1 MGSIRRLESKG
12 TLFLD
17 FRYAGQRLREYTTL
31 PDTSAN
37 RKRLLKVLE
46 RIEGEIALGAF
57 DYQKTF
63 GKPLPAVETD
73 PPAGAHACRA
83 CTRRVEAAS
92 QHNPAV

>member
-57 DYQKTF
+57 DYQK
-63 GKPLPAVETD
+63 PSANPCLPWRQT
-73 PPAGAHACRA
+73 PAGAHACRA

>member
-46 RIEGEIALGAF
+46 RIEGEIALGAI
-57 DYQKTF
+57 K
-63 GKPLPAVETD
+63 
-73 PPAGAHACRA
+73 
-83 CTRRVEAAS
+83 
-92 QHNPAV
+92 

>member
-57 DYQKTF
+57 DYQPRP
-63 GKPLPAVETD
+63 GWVIAREAEHCIGLSN
-73 PPAGAHACRA
+73 AGA
-83 CTRRVEAAS
+83 
-92 QHNPAV
+92 

>member
-63 GKPLPAVETD
+63 GKP
-73 PPAGAHACRA
+73 
-83 CTRRVEAAS
+83 
-92 QHNPAV
+92 

>member
-46 RIEGEIALGAF
+46 RIEGNRPGRLRL
-57 DYQKTF
+57 QKTF
-63 GKPLPAVETD
+63 GKPLPAVEQT
-73 PPAGAHACRA
+73 PAGAHACRA
-83 CTRRVEAAS
+83 CTRRVETAS

>member
-37 RKRLLKVLE
+37 RKHCSSRLV
-46 RIEGEIALGAF
+46 
-57 DYQKTF
+57 D
-63 GKPLPAVETD
+63 
-73 PPAGAHACRA
+73 
-83 CTRRVEAAS
+83 
-92 QHNPAV
+92 